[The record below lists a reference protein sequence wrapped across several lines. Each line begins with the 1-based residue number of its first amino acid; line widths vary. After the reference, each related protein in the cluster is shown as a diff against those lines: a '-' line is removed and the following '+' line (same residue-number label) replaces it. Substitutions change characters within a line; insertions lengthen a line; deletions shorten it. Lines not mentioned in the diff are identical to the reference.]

1 MTLLH
6 TTRVCDM
13 EDLAVCVNVESDCT
27 QQVSVTLALWLFVVM
42 LTATVHNKTYT
53 TRQCGTGALWLS
65 VAMLTVT
72 DMYTTL
78 PHSERLSNLTKTS

>member
-1 MTLLH
+1 
-6 TTRVCDM
+6 M

-27 QQVSVTLALWLFVVM
+27 QQVSVTLTLWLSVVM
-42 LTATVHNKTYT
+42 LTVTVHNKTYT
-53 TRQCGTGALWLS
+53 TRQCGTDALWLS

-78 PHSERLSNLTKTS
+78 PHSERLSNLVKTS